1 MITLSLEQLKKML
14 GEAYEAG
21 WYGALELKDDF
32 VKKISDKSSSDFYSL
47 YQTSTINSNQLTFS
61 YIDEN
66 TISVNLDSL
75 DFLESNEDV
84 EI

>member
-1 MITLSLEQLKKML
+1 MITLSLEEFKKML

-21 WYGALELKDDF
+21 WYGTLELKDDF
-32 VKKISDKSSSDFYSL
+32 VKKISDKTSSDFCSF
-47 YQTSTINSNQLTFS
+47 YQTSTINSSQMTFS

-75 DFLESNEDV
+75 DYLDSNEDV
-84 EI
+84 AI